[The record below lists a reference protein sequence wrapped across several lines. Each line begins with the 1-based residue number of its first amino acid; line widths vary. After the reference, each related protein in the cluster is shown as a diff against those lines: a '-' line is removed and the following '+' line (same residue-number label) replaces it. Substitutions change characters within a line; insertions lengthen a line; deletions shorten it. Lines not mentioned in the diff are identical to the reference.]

1 MADDPAG
8 TAATNNPELSTLV
21 AAIEAAGLTDTLNG
35 EGPFTIFAP
44 SNEAFAAIPRAVHII
59 DQVLVPQAA

>member
-1 MADDPAG
+1 MADDPAA

-21 AAIEAAGLTDTLNG
+21 AAIEAAGLVDTLNG

-44 SNEAFAAIPRAVHII
+44 SNEAFAAIPR
-59 DQVLVPQAA
+59 PTSTPCWPTPSN

>member
-35 EGPFTIFAP
+35 EGSRRPRCR
-44 SNEAFAAIPRAVHII
+44 AASSTPCSRTAR
-59 DQVLVPQAA
+59 